1 MLPAHL
7 AGISI
12 NTGKGKNIITRG
24 FGKVQEFASGI
35 LNFINYKLYAPLLKV
50 TLRHRYAALVIFVAV
65 ALTGGWLIKMNY
77 VRVVFFPDIPSDV
90 ITVKLE
96 MESGSSVRMTQKN
109 AEILESAAKE
119 ANAALMKRFA
129 TDNPPI
135 RKVMTVVDDAEA
147 VEIYAEL
154 QPQQERVIATKEL
167 LKEWRKLSTGLES
180 IANIKFHGNTETG
193 GGGFVMK
200 VESRN
205 GDSMEAA
212 VKELR
217 AALKKDRRSERCQR
231 RFVRRRT

>member
-24 FGKVQEFASGI
+24 FGKVQEFASGGI

-65 ALTGGWLIKMNY
+65 ALTGGGWLIKMNY
-77 VRVVFFPDIPSDV
+77 VRVVFFPDIPPSDV

-154 QPQQERVIATKEL
+154 QPPQQERVIATKEL

-205 GDSMEAA
+205 GDSME
-212 VKELR
+212 LP
-217 AALKKDRRSERCQR
+217 LKSSEPP
-231 RFVRRRT
+231 